1 VKLIKS
7 DLRIWIRSFLTIG
20 FLWFSIAVEAQEKS
34 LNGKITNT
42 KDVEGIH
49 ILNQSSRFNTVSNS
63 QGEFRIRAKLMD
75 TLLIS
80 SIAYVPEQLIIT
92 QEIYSMGFISITL
105 KDLVNELDEVQ
116 LGPRLSG
123 NLELDIKNIKIID
136 TLNFDD
142 VGIPGFK
149 GKPEEKIV
157 PIVPGIGLITSVDVE
172 ALYKHISGYYRKLR
186 LQRKWESENV
196 VVSRMIHFYTPKFF
210 HEAYE
215 IPEERL
221 YDFLLFCME
230 TTDIKHH
237 FEAENYSLV
246 LTNFKEQS
254 KGYILRLN
262 EE

>member
-1 VKLIKS
+1 MRAGIK
-7 DLRIWIRSFLTIG
+7 SFLTSG
-20 FLWFSIAVEAQEKS
+20 FLWFSIVAGAQEKS
-34 LNGKITNT
+34 INGTFTNL

-63 QGEFRIRAKLMD
+63 EGEFRIRAKPMD

-80 SIAYVPEQLIIT
+80 SIAYIPEQLVIT

-123 NLELDIKNIKIID
+123 NLQHDIKNIKTID

-157 PIVPGIGLITSVDVE
+157 PIVPGIGLFTAVDVE
-172 ALYKHISGYYRKLR
+172 ALYKHLSGYYRKLR

-196 VVSRMIHFYTPKFF
+196 MVARMIHFYTPEFF
-210 HEAYE
+210 QEAYG

-230 TTDIKHH
+230 TTTLKHN
-237 FEAENYSLV
+237 FEAENYPLV
-246 LTNFKEQS
+246 LENFKEQS
-254 KGYILRLN
+254 KEYVVRLK
-262 EE
+262 EK

>member
-1 VKLIKS
+1 MC
-7 DLRIWIRSFLTIG
+7 
-20 FLWFSIAVEAQEKS
+20 FSATSEAQEKS
-34 LNGKITNT
+34 LKGKIANV

-49 ILNQSSRFNTVSNS
+49 ILNKSSRFNTVTNS

-75 TLLIS
+75 TLLVS
-80 SIAYVPEQLIIT
+80 SISYIPEQVVIT
-92 QEIYSMGFISITL
+92 QEVFSMGFISITL

-123 NLELDIKNIKIID
+123 NLERDIKNIKIID
-136 TLNFDD
+136 TINFDD

-157 PIVPGIGLITSVDVE
+157 PIVPGIGLITAVDLE

-186 LQRKWESENV
+186 IQRKWESENV
-196 VVSRMIHFYTPKFF
+196 VVARMIHYYTPGFF
-210 HEAYE
+210 QEAYE

-230 TTDIKHH
+230 TTSIKHN
-237 FEAENYSLV
+237 FEVENYALV
-246 LTNFKEQS
+246 LDSFKEQS
-254 KGYILRLN
+254 KEYVIRLK
-262 EE
+262 EK